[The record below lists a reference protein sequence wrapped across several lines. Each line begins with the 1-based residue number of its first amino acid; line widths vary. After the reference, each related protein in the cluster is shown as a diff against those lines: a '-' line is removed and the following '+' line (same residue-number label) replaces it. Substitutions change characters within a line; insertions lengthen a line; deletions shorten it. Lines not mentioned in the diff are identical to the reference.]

1 MVTWTSKIL
10 RSTSWTG
17 IINKDGKVEL
27 RKSFET
33 RPNYAQVLIVVD
45 KDANAIFSMNG
56 KASMTA
62 SQIDE
67 MAEVVHDAVEKNKAE
82 K

>member
-67 MAEVVHDAVEKNKAE
+67 MAEVVHDAVEKLKVE
-82 K
+82 